1 MFHGKMSILVIGSPT
16 KKINIQRGL
25 RQDDH
30 LAPFLFLLVAKGFS
44 GLMRNAVGLNMFQGF
59 TVGTEGVILSHFQ
72 YVDDTCIG
80 EASVDNL
87 WMLEATLRG
96 FEMA

>member
-44 GLMRNAVGLNMFQGF
+44 GLMRNAVGLNVSGF
-59 TVGTEGVILSHFQ
+59 HSRNGRG
-72 YVDDTCIG
+72 DTFSFPIC
-80 EASVDNL
+80 
-87 WMLEATLRG
+87 
-96 FEMA
+96 